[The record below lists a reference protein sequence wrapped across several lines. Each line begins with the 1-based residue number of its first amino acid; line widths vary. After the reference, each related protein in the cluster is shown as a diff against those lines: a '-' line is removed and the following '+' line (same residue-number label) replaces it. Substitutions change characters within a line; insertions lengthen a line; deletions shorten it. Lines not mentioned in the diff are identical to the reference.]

1 MGRNALEAI
10 FDAHW
15 RRQAIAGST
24 EAVTALAEEAIRPLY
39 RFCFY
44 RVGQDPDVCEDVVQ
58 ETLTRAIRELH
69 KYDPSR
75 SKGNIFSWLTGLAR
89 NEVRRAL
96 RGRRSA
102 QSLEALW
109 ERMDRELLNLYARL
123 AEQPFDEEV
132 LRRTETRE
140 LVNATMSQLPPHY
153 GSVLEERYVESR
165 SVRDLA
171 AALEISEKAV
181 ESLLSRAREA
191 FRATFLALTHSLT
204 LETNR

>member
-1 MGRNALEAI
+1 LKAI
-10 FDAHW
+10 FDSRW
-15 RRQAIAGST
+15 RRRALAGSS

-44 RVGQDPDVCEDVVQ
+44 RVGQDPHLCEDVVQ

-96 RGRRSA
+96 RPRRSA

-109 ERMDRELLNLYARL
+109 ERMDRELLNLYAGL

-191 FRATFLALTHSLT
+191 FRATFLTLTRSLT